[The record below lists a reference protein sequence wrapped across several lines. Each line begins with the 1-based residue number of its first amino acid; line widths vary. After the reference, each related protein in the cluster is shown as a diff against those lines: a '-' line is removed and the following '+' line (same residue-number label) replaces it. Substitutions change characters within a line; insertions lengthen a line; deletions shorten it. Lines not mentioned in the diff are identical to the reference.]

1 MLLCCYRPGQVQ
13 SRLATKTAVA
23 GMLWPGLPGPGPRYR
38 GQHSG
43 GHLAAQSGGLTAATR
58 GLLAAT
64 GLLLT
69 KSPIPL
75 DMNHRISL
83 G

>member
-1 MLLCCYRPGQVQ
+1 M
-13 SRLATKTAVA
+13 
-23 GMLWPGLPGPGPRYR
+23 WPGLPGPGPRYR

-75 DMNHRISL
+75 DMSFIMRKNMVPIIIL
-83 G
+83 ILYFMYVLT